1 LSISRS
7 ALNAPV
13 RNRTDEEIEFGQKPP
28 ISPDFENPAFRP
40 YCCPE
45 ADGTDQFQPPMS
57 ENKQGKILIVDDN
70 EDLLKAAKMFLKRHM
85 VQVDIEKNPEAI
97 PALMSNDNYDVILLD
112 MNFTKDVSSG
122 SEGYFWL
129 EKILQIDPSAVVV
142 LITAYGDVQMAVKA
156 IKAGATDF
164 VLKPWENEKLL
175 ATLFSAMR
183 LRESRDEIHTLRIK
197 NQEFNQVQNEKYSDI
212 IGSSPAMQKIFQTI
226 DRVAHTDANVLILG
240 ENGTGKELIA
250 RAIHRNSARKNE
262 SFVSVDLGSITETLF
277 ESELFGHKKG
287 AFTDAKEDRP
297 GRFEM
302 ANGGTLFLDEI
313 GNLSMPLQAKLLTVI
328 QNRRV
333 SRVGANKETPVD
345 IRLICATN
353 MPLYDMVKE
362 NRFRQDLLYRI
373 NTIEIEIPSLRDRME
388 DIPLLAN
395 HFLKQYSGK
404 YSKNTSKISEAAM
417 ARMHKHPWPG
427 NIRELQHSL
436 ERAIILSN
444 SSVLQPE
451 DFNFTVGAS
460 KETDQNLSLDQ
471 YNLDEVEKLLI
482 RKVLKKYNGNIT
494 QAASELGLT
503 RSSLYRRLEKHGL

>member
-1 LSISRS
+1 
-7 ALNAPV
+7 
-13 RNRTDEEIEFGQKPP
+13 
-28 ISPDFENPAFRP
+28 
-40 YCCPE
+40 
-45 ADGTDQFQPPMS
+45 MS

-70 EDLLKAAKMFLKRHM
+70 EDLLKAAKMFLKRHIA
-85 VQVDIEKNPEAI
+85 QVDIEKNPEAI
-97 PALMSNDNYDVILLD
+97 PALMTNEDYDVILLD

-122 SEGYFWL
+122 SEGYYWL

-142 LITAYGDVQMAVKA
+142 LITAYGDIQMAVKA

-183 LRESRDEIHTLRIK
+183 LRETLDEVQTLKIK
-197 NQEFNQVQNEKYSDI
+197 NQEINQAINEKYSDI
-212 IGSSPAMQKIFQTI
+212 IGQSTAMQRIFQTI

-250 RAIHRNSARKNE
+250 RAIHRNSGRKNE

-287 AFTDAKEDRP
+287 SFTDAKEDRP
-297 GRFEM
+297 GRFEL

-313 GNLSMPLQAKLLTVI
+313 GNLSMPLQAKLLTVL

-333 SRVGANKETPVD
+333 SRVGANKETSVD
-345 IRLICATN
+345 IRLVCATN
-353 MPLYDMVKE
+353 MPLYEMVKE

-373 NTIEIEIPSLRDRME
+373 NTIEIEIPSLKDRME
-388 DIPLLAN
+388 DIPLLAT
-395 HFLKQYSGK
+395 HFLKQYSSRYDK
-404 YSKNTSKISEAAM
+404 KISKISEGALT
-417 ARMHKHPWPG
+417 RMNKHPWPG
-427 NIRELQHSL
+427 NIRELQHSI
-436 ERAIILSN
+436 ERAVILSN
-444 SSVLQPE
+444 ASVLQPE
-451 DFNFTVGAS
+451 DFNFALNAG
-460 KETDQNLSLDQ
+460 KETEAGLSLDQ
-471 YNLDEVEKLLI
+471 FNLDEVEKLLI